1 LERFM
6 SVNDNLGP
14 IGKDD
19 GIAVIGL
26 GKMGLPMA
34 RNLRSAGFRV
44 CGFDPVAAQ
53 CEAAKALGVDI
64 AESPA
69 DAVSKTA
76 IALIVVGFDNEAENV
91 MTAEGTGLLAAAKPG
106 YVITICSTIEPNTSI
121 ALAQV
126 ARKQDVEVVDATM
139 CLGEPAAEDGT
150 LLLMCGGVDWALDRI
165 QPALEV
171 VGANIFRL
179 GDVGTGQVGKMLN
192 NYLLWSCV
200 VANYEAMRLGARLGV
215 DLEPLRQALLLSS
228 GANWAL
234 DTWLRSRPMP
244 WAEDDM
250 KIVMQYADEA
260 KLPMPAAGL
269 LREEMKAIKI
279 VKNAWTEGGGAK
291 SSMDAF
297 TRAHI

>member
-1 LERFM
+1 M
-6 SVNDNLGP
+6 STVDTSAGG

-34 RNLRSAGFRV
+34 RNLRTAGFRV
-44 CGFDPVAAQ
+44 VAFDPASARSDAAR
-53 CEAAKALGVDI
+53 ELGIETVD
-64 AESPA
+64 SPA
-69 DAVSKTA
+69 QAAATTA
-76 IALIVVGFDNEAENV
+76 MALVVVGFDNEVETV
-91 MTAEGTGLLAAAKPG
+91 VTADSTGLLTAAKPG
-106 YVITICSTIEPNTSI
+106 YVVTICSTVEPKTSI
-121 ALAQV
+121 SLAKI
-126 ARKQDVEVVDATM
+126 ARAQDVELVDAAM
-139 CLGEPAAEDGT
+139 CLGEPSAEDGT
-150 LLLMCGGVDWALDRI
+150 LLMMCGGPGAALDFI
-165 QPALEV
+165 EPALKI
-171 VGANIFRL
+171 VGSAIFRL

-200 VANYEAMRLGARLGV
+200 GANYEAMRLGARLGV

-250 KIVMQYADEA
+250 RIVMQYADEA

-269 LREEMKAIKI
+269 LRETMKGIKI
-279 VKNAWTEGGGAK
+279 AKNAWTDGGGAK

>member
-1 LERFM
+1 M
-6 SVNDNLGP
+6 SLNDTPTSG

-44 CGFDPVAAQ
+44 RGYDPVAAQ
-53 CEAAKALGVDI
+53 SDAAKALGIDVAD
-64 AESPA
+64 SPA
-69 DAVSKTA
+69 AAVADTA
-76 IALIVVGFDNEAENV
+76 IALIVVGFDNEVESV
-91 MTAEGTGLLAAAKPG
+91 VTAEGSGLLAAAKPG
-106 YVITICSTIEPNTSI
+106 YVITICSTIEPNTSV
-121 ALAQV
+121 ALAEI

-179 GDVGTGQVGKMLN
+179 GEVGTGQVGKMLN

-250 KIVMQYADEA
+250 RIVMQYADQV

-269 LREEMKAIKI
+269 LREEMKAIKV
-279 VKNAWTEGGGAK
+279 VKNAWTDGGGAK

>member
-1 LERFM
+1 M
-6 SVNDNLGP
+6 SG

-34 RNLRSAGFRV
+34 RNLRTAGFRV
-44 CGFDPVAAQ
+44 VGYDPVAAASD
-53 CEAAKALGVDI
+53 AAKVFGVEIVD
-64 AESPA
+64 SPA
-69 DAVSKTA
+69 AATANTA
-76 IALIVVGFDNEAENV
+76 IALIVVGFDNEVEQV
-91 MTAEGTGLLAAAKPG
+91 VTAEGTGLLASAKPG

-121 ALAQV
+121 RLAEIT
-126 ARKQDVEVVDATM
+126 RKHEVELVDATM

-150 LLLMCGGVDWALDRI
+150 LLFMCGGDDAALDRI

-200 VANYEAMRLGARLGV
+200 VGNYEAMRLGARLGV

-250 KIVMQYADEA
+250 RIVMQYADEV

-269 LREEMKAIKI
+269 LREEMKAIKV
-279 VKNAWTEGGGAK
+279 VKNAWTDGGGAK

>member
-1 LERFM
+1 M
-6 SVNDNLGP
+6 SG

-26 GKMGLPMA
+26 GKMGLPIA
-34 RNLRSAGFRV
+34 RNLRTAGFRV
-44 CGFDPVAAQ
+44 VGYDPVSAASD
-53 CEAAKALGVDI
+53 AAKGFGVEIVD
-64 AESPA
+64 SPA
-69 DAVSKTA
+69 AATANTA
-76 IALIVVGFDNEAENV
+76 IALIVVGFDNEVEQV
-91 MTAEGTGLLAAAKPG
+91 VTAEGTGLLANAKPG

-121 ALAQV
+121 RLA
-126 ARKQDVEVVDATM
+126 AITRKQEVELVDATM
-139 CLGEPAAEDGT
+139 CLGEPAAENGT
-150 LLLMCGGVDWALDRI
+150 LLFMCGGDAAALDRI

-192 NYLLWSCV
+192 NYLLWTCV
-200 VANYEAMRLGARLGV
+200 VGNYEAMRLGARLGV

-250 KIVMQYADEA
+250 RIVMQYADEV

-269 LREEMKAIKI
+269 LREEMKAIKV

-297 TRAHI
+297 TRAHL

>member
-1 LERFM
+1 M
-6 SVNDNLGP
+6 SG

-34 RNLRSAGFRV
+34 RNLRTAGFRV
-44 CGFDPVAAQ
+44 VGYDPVAAA
-53 CEAAKALGVDI
+53 CEAAKVFGVEIVD
-64 AESPA
+64 SPA
-69 DAVSKTA
+69 AATANTA
-76 IALIVVGFDNEAENV
+76 IALIVVGFDNEVEQV
-91 MTAEGTGLLAAAKPG
+91 VTAEGTGLLAGAKPG

-121 ALAQV
+121 ALAAT
-126 ARKQDVEVVDATM
+126 ARKQEVELVDATM

-150 LLLMCGGVDWALDRI
+150 LLFMCGGDEAALDRI

-200 VANYEAMRLGARLGV
+200 VGNYEAMRLGARLGV

-250 KIVMQYADEA
+250 RIVMQYADEV

-269 LREEMKAIKI
+269 LREEMKAIKV

>member
-1 LERFM
+1 M
-6 SVNDNLGP
+6 SG

-19 GIAVIGL
+19 GVAVIGL
-26 GKMGLPMA
+26 GKMGLPIA
-34 RNLRSAGFRV
+34 RNLRAAGFRV
-44 CGFDPVAAQ
+44 VGCDPVGSA
-53 CEAAKALGVDI
+53 CEAAKVFGVEVAD
-64 AESPA
+64 SPA
-69 DAVSKTA
+69 AAASSTAV
-76 IALIVVGFDNEAENV
+76 ALVVVGFDEEVTRVVA
-91 MTAEGTGLLAAAKPG
+91 AEGGGLLAGARPG
-106 YVITICSTIEPNTSI
+106 YVVTVCSTIEPNTSI
-121 ALAQV
+121 ALAAVTKGQG
-126 ARKQDVEVVDATM
+126 VELVDATM

-150 LLLMCGGVDWALDRI
+150 LLFMCGGDAAALDRV
-165 QPALEV
+165 QPVLEV

-179 GDVGTGQVGKMLN
+179 GGVGTGQVGKMLN

-269 LREEMKAIKI
+269 LREEMKAIKV
-279 VKNAWTEGGGAK
+279 VKNAWTDGGGAK

>member
-1 LERFM
+1 M
-6 SVNDNLGP
+6 SG

-34 RNLRSAGFRV
+34 RNLRTAGFRV
-44 CGFDPVAAQ
+44 CGYDPVPAA
-53 CEAAKALGVDI
+53 CEAAKAVGVDI
-64 AESPA
+64 VDSPA
-69 DAVSKTA
+69 SAAASTA
-76 IALIVVGFDNEAENV
+76 IALIVVGFDNEVEQVVTSEDA
-91 MTAEGTGLLAAAKPG
+91 GLLAGAKSG

-121 ALAQV
+121 RLAEIT
-126 ARKQDVEVVDATM
+126 RKHEVELVDATM

-150 LLLMCGGVDWALDRI
+150 LLFMCGGDSAALDRI

-200 VANYEAMRLGARLGV
+200 VGNYEAMRLGARLGV

-250 KIVMQYADEA
+250 RIVMQYADEV

-269 LREEMKAIKI
+269 LREEMKAIKV

>member
-1 LERFM
+1 L
-6 SVNDNLGP
+6 V
-14 IGKDD
+14 
-19 GIAVIGL
+19 
-26 GKMGLPMA
+26 
-34 RNLRSAGFRV
+34 
-44 CGFDPVAAQ
+44 
-53 CEAAKALGVDI
+53 
-64 AESPA
+64 
-69 DAVSKTA
+69 
-76 IALIVVGFDNEAENV
+76 VVGFDSEV
-91 MTAEGTGLLAAAKPG
+91 SQVVTAEGSGLLAGARPG
-106 YVITICSTIEPNTSI
+106 YVVTVCSTIEPNTSI
-121 ALAQV
+121 GLAAV
-126 ARKQDVEVVDATM
+126 TKAREVELVDATM

-150 LLLMCGGVDWALDRI
+150 LLFMCGGDEAALDRV

-179 GDVGTGQVGKMLN
+179 GGVGTGQVGKMLN

-200 VANYEAMRLGARLGV
+200 VGNHEAMRLGARLGV

-250 KIVMQYADEA
+250 RIVMQYADEVR
-260 KLPMPAAGL
+260 LPMPAAGL
-269 LREEMKAIKI
+269 LREEMKAIKV

>member
-1 LERFM
+1 M
-6 SVNDNLGP
+6 SLNDTP
-14 IGKDD
+14 TSAIGKDD

-44 CGFDPVAAQ
+44 RGYDPVAAQ
-53 CEAAKALGVDI
+53 SDAAKALGVDI
-64 AESPA
+64 ADSPA
-69 DAVSKTA
+69 AAVADTA
-76 IALIVVGFDNEAENV
+76 IALIVVGFDNEVESV
-91 MTAEGTGLLAAAKPG
+91 VTAEGSGLLAAAKPG
-106 YVITICSTIEPNTSI
+106 YVITICSTIEPNTSV
-121 ALAQV
+121 ALAEI

-250 KIVMQYADEA
+250 RIVMQYADQV

-269 LREEMKAIKI
+269 LREEMKAIKV
-279 VKNAWTEGGGAK
+279 VKNAWTDGGGAK

>member
-1 LERFM
+1 M
-6 SVNDNLGP
+6 SLNDTPTSG

-44 CGFDPVAAQ
+44 RGYDPVAAQ
-53 CEAAKALGVDI
+53 SDAAKALGVDI
-64 AESPA
+64 ADSPA
-69 DAVSKTA
+69 AAVADTA
-76 IALIVVGFDNEAENV
+76 IALIVVGFDNEVESV
-91 MTAEGTGLLAAAKPG
+91 VTAEGSGLLAAAKPG
-106 YVITICSTIEPNTSI
+106 YVITICSTIEPNTSV
-121 ALAQV
+121 ALAEI

-250 KIVMQYADEA
+250 RIVMQYADQV

-269 LREEMKAIKI
+269 LREEMKAIKV
-279 VKNAWTEGGGAK
+279 VKNAWTDGGGAK

>member
-1 LERFM
+1 M
-6 SVNDNLGP
+6 TVNDTPTSG

-34 RNLRSAGFRV
+34 RNLRAAGFRV
-44 CGFDPVAAQ
+44 CGYDPVAAQ
-53 CEAAKALGVDI
+53 CDAAKALGVDI
-64 AESPA
+64 AETPA
-69 DAVSKTA
+69 AAVAETA
-76 IALIVVGFDNEAENV
+76 IALIVVGFDNEVEAVVTE
-91 MTAEGTGLLAAAKPG
+91 EGTGLLAAAKPG
-106 YVITICSTIEPNTSI
+106 YVITICSTIEPNTSV
-121 ALAQV
+121 ALAQI

-200 VANYEAMRLGARLGV
+200 VGNYEAMRLGSRLGV

-250 KIVMQYADEA
+250 RIVMQYADQA

-269 LREEMKAIKI
+269 LREEMKAIKV
-279 VKNAWTEGGGAK
+279 VKNAWTDGGGSK

>member
-1 LERFM
+1 M
-6 SVNDNLGP
+6 SG

-26 GKMGLPMA
+26 GKMGLPIA
-34 RNLRSAGFRV
+34 RNLRTAGFRV
-44 CGFDPVAAQ
+44 VGYDPVASA
-53 CEAAKALGVDI
+53 CEAASAFGVEVV
-64 AESPA
+64 ESPA
-69 DAVSKTA
+69 AATASTA
-76 IALIVVGFDNEAENV
+76 IALIVVGFDNEVENV
-91 MTAEGTGLLAAAKPG
+91 VTAEGTGLLVGAKPG

-121 ALAQV
+121 RLA
-126 ARKQDVEVVDATM
+126 AITRKHEVELVDATM

-150 LLLMCGGVDWALDRI
+150 LLFMCGGDDAALDRI

-200 VANYEAMRLGARLGV
+200 VGNYEAMRLGARLGV

-250 KIVMQYADEA
+250 RIVMQYADEV

-269 LREEMKAIKI
+269 LREEMKAIKV

-297 TRAHI
+297 TRAHL

>member
-1 LERFM
+1 M
-6 SVNDNLGP
+6 TDNDIPTSG

-19 GIAVIGL
+19 GIAIIGL

-34 RNLRSAGFRV
+34 RNLRTAGFRV
-44 CGFDPVAAQ
+44 RGFDPVAGQ
-53 CEAAKALGVDI
+53 CDAAAALGVDI
-64 AESPA
+64 AETPA
-69 DAVSKTA
+69 AAVADTA
-76 IALIVVGFDNEAENV
+76 IALIVVGFDNEVESVVSAED
-91 MTAEGTGLLAAAKPG
+91 TGLLAAAKPG
-106 YVITICSTIEPNTSI
+106 YVITICSTIEPNTSV
-121 ALAQV
+121 ALAEI

-150 LLLMCGGVDWALDRI
+150 LLLMCGGADWALDRI

-179 GDVGTGQVGKMLN
+179 GDVGAGQVGKMLN

-250 KIVMQYADEA
+250 RIVMQYADQA

-269 LREEMKAIKI
+269 LREEMKAIKV
-279 VKNAWTEGGGAK
+279 VKNAWTDGGGSK

>member
-1 LERFM
+1 M
-6 SVNDNLGP
+6 SLNDTPTSG

-44 CGFDPVAAQ
+44 RGYDPVAAQ
-53 CEAAKALGVDI
+53 SDAAKALGVDI
-64 AESPA
+64 ADSPA
-69 DAVSKTA
+69 AAVADTA
-76 IALIVVGFDNEAENV
+76 IALIVVGFDNEVESV
-91 MTAEGTGLLAAAKPG
+91 VTAEGSGLLAAAKPG
-106 YVITICSTIEPNTSI
+106 YVITICSTIEPNTSVT
-121 ALAQV
+121 LAEI

-250 KIVMQYADEA
+250 RIVMQYADQV

-269 LREEMKAIKI
+269 LREEMKAIKV
-279 VKNAWTEGGGAK
+279 VKNAWTDGGGAK